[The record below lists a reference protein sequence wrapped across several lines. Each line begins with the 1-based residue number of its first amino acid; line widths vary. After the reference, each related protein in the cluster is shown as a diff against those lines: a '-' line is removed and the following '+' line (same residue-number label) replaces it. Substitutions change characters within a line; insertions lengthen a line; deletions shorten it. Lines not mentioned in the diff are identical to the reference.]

1 MTGSRG
7 EMRKLVVGVAGA
19 SGVIY
24 AIRML
29 EVLRAVKN
37 VETHLV
43 MTNAARMTIALET
56 DIAVSEVEEMADVQ
70 YRLNDVGAAIASGS
84 FITMGM
90 VVIPCS
96 MKTLSGIANSYSANL
111 LMRAADVTLKD
122 HRPLIIVPR
131 ETPLHLGHLRL
142 MIAAVEVGAIML
154 PPMPAFYHRPRT
166 LDDVINQTVNRVL
179 DLLDVELEQ
188 ELFQRWQGGSGATDN
203 A

>member
-70 YRLNDVGAAIASGS
+70 YPLNDVGAAIASGS

-142 MIAAVEVGAIML
+142 MMAVVEVGAIML

-188 ELFQRWQGGSGATDN
+188 DLFQRWQGGTAATDN